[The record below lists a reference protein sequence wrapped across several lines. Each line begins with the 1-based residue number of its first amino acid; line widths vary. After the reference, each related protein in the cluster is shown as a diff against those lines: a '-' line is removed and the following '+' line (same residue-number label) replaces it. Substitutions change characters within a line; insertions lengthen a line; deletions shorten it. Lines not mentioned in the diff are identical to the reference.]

1 MSSAALVV
9 PAGLCRSAGPA
20 LGRQGPR
27 RRRAGLR
34 RSAPTRFDDL
44 TASDGIRDGMTT
56 FDDLWAE
63 QMHAMQRAQLEMS
76 EMQRMMDQRFAAAQ
90 AEARQLDGPSSSGQ
104 ELLQKQQTQD
114 GRCGYRWQR
123 SYERSSGS
131 YHKWRSESFT
141 VIGVQPPGCAVT
153 GLQLSPPAAGAHLG
167 APWLLLAGALA
178 GFWAAATAAFNRR
191 FHLTIYK
198 EGSRWRLLL
207 LWPVLLI
214 VSPEFRQQFMAAVRG
229 IRSQG
234 GQGAAAQSDGAS
246 SAFAAPGMQTGK
258 QA

>member
-1 MSSAALVV
+1 MALVV
-9 PAGLCRSAGPA
+9 QAEGNGGPTVVWIGCRMAPGAHALCPPGTACPLERDANVQFVHA
-20 LGRQGPR
+20 
-27 RRRAGLR
+27 A
-34 RSAPTRFDDL
+34 APT
-44 TASDGIRDGMTT
+44 
-56 FDDLWAE
+56 
-63 QMHAMQRAQLEMS
+63 
-76 EMQRMMDQRFAAAQ
+76 AA
-90 AEARQLDGPSSSGQ
+90 
-104 ELLQKQQTQD
+104 
-114 GRCGYRWQR
+114 
-123 SYERSSGS
+123 
-131 YHKWRSESFT
+131 
-141 VIGVQPPGCAVT
+141 
-153 GLQLSPPAAGAHLG
+153 
-167 APWLLLAGALA
+167 A

-246 SAFAAPGMQTGK
+246 SAFAAPGMQAGK